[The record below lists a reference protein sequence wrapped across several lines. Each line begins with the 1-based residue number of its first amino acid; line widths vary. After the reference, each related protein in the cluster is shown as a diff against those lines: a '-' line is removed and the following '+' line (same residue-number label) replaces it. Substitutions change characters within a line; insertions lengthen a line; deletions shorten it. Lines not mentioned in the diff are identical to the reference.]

1 MQYNT
6 SFYEA
11 PMPPTTVSN
20 KSVCSSGSSD
30 APSID
35 QMHVNTTV
43 YHLKPVGQ
51 NYIFNQKK
59 GLIISFVNA
68 TKRRANVKWETGI
81 TKAHNVS
88 SLTCTPP
95 PVSTASKRTR
105 VTNKK
110 LLKQTVKSESPFG
123 RQNSVSESPF
133 GRQNSVAESP
143 FSRQNSLQSPFSRQN
158 SLQSPFSRQNSLQ
171 SPFGRQNSLQSPID
185 SQNSW
190 DNGLVDDTF
199 CFDESEIDNWAYSS
213 DESSE
218 ECVDELMNKFFGP
231 PAVAKG
237 VEV

>member
-1 MQYNT
+1 
-6 SFYEA
+6 
-11 PMPPTTVSN
+11 MPPTTVSN

-95 PVSTASKRTR
+95 PVSTASTE
-105 VTNKK
+105 
-110 LLKQTVKSESPFG
+110 LAPI
-123 RQNSVSESPF
+123 SV
-133 GRQNSVAESP
+133 
-143 FSRQNSLQSPFSRQN
+143 
-158 SLQSPFSRQNSLQ
+158 
-171 SPFGRQNSLQSPID
+171 
-185 SQNSW
+185 
-190 DNGLVDDTF
+190 
-199 CFDESEIDNWAYSS
+199 
-213 DESSE
+213 
-218 ECVDELMNKFFGP
+218 
-231 PAVAKG
+231 
-237 VEV
+237 